1 MKAFAGSFALAL
13 ALSCASVHAPLLAAP
28 VPPPAPAPQD
38 ADQTLEGTEQ
48 PEKGSIQQVYL
59 ERHARFIGTTC
70 HPTHVNFRG
79 RIQTDGPT
87 FVTYRWQRSD
97 GTYKD
102 GVLQFT
108 KADKRPIGTDW
119 AQTST
124 FSGWVQLI
132 VLTPKH
138 IETPKTYF
146 RVHCGTG

>member
-13 ALSCASVHAPLLAAP
+13 VLSCVSVHAPSLAAP
-28 VPPPAPAPQD
+28 APPPAPQD
-38 ADQTLEGTEQ
+38 ADQTPEGADQ
-48 PEKGSIQQVYL
+48 PDKGSIREVYL

-79 RIQTDGPT
+79 RIVTDGPT

-97 GTYKD
+97 GTYKN

-132 VLTPKH
+132 VLTPKRV
-138 IETPKTYF
+138 ETQKTYF
-146 RVHCGTG
+146 RVNCGTG